1 MTRFSRS
8 QIGGLKLF
16 RHHGAS
22 FFGHE
27 KRHEINVLRHEIG
40 VIRHEIGVI
49 RHKIGVLRHVNIS

>member
-8 QIGGLKLF
+8 QIGGLKVF
-16 RHHGAS
+16 RRHGAS

-27 KRHEINVLRHEIG
+27 KRHEINILRHEIG

-49 RHKIGVLRHVNIS
+49 RHKIVVL